1 MNKPTVF
8 ILHHS
13 ASPATTKVGDIDRW
27 HKARWPGF
35 ISRRGYHVGYHYVI
49 EADGTTIQTRDHD
62 EEGAHCIGMNRS
74 SIGVCIVGNFNTTF
88 PTTAQLTAWY
98 KLHQKLKSEFGDL
111 PIRPHR
117 FYSRTDC
124 FGTKLTDDYFTIA
137 PKQATVID
145 LLNQAKVLLL
155 QLVKRNSMK

>member
-27 HKARWPGF
+27 HTARWPNF
-35 ISRRGYHVGYHYVI
+35 ISRRGYRVGYHYVI

-62 EEGAHCIGMNRS
+62 EEGAHVIGMNRS
-74 SIGVCIVGNFNTTF
+74 SIGICIVGNFNLTE
-88 PTTAQLTAWY
+88 PTKEQLTAWY
-98 KLHQKLKSEFGDL
+98 GLHAKLKKEFGDL

-117 FYSRTDC
+117 AYARTDC
-124 FGTKLTDDYFTIA
+124 FGKKLPDDYFTVTL
-137 PKQATVID
+137 KQLTVIE
-145 LLNQAKVLLL
+145 LLKQ
-155 QLVKRNSMK
+155 VKSLMQSIISRRTMK

>member
-13 ASPATTKVGDIDRW
+13 ASPSTTKVGDIDRW
-27 HKARWPGF
+27 HTARWPNF
-35 ISRRGYHVGYHYVI
+35 ISRRGYFVGYHYVI

-74 SIGVCIVGNFNTTF
+74 SIGICFTGNFNLTE
-88 PTTAQLTAWY
+88 PTIQQLTAWY
-98 KLHQKLKSEFGDL
+98 KLHAKLVKEFGDL

-117 FYSRTDC
+117 AYARTDC
-124 FGTKLTDDYFTIA
+124 FGTKLADDYFAVSNNKLTIIELL
-137 PKQATVID
+137 KQVKSILQS
-145 LLNQAKVLLL
+145 LLTNKT
-155 QLVKRNSMK
+155 MK

>member
-49 EADGTTIQTRDHD
+49 ESDGLTIQTRDHN

-74 SIGVCIVGNFNTTF
+74 SIGVCVVGNFNSGE
-88 PTTAQLTAWY
+88 PTVAQLTAWY
-98 KLHQKLKSEFGDL
+98 KLHAKLKKEFGDL

-117 FYSRTDC
+117 AYAKTDC
-124 FGTKLTDDYFTIA
+124 FGTKLADDYFTVTL
-137 PKQATVID
+137 KQLTIIELLKQQVSLLKSRAT
-145 LLNQAKVLLL
+145 
-155 QLVKRNSMK
+155 KRTMK